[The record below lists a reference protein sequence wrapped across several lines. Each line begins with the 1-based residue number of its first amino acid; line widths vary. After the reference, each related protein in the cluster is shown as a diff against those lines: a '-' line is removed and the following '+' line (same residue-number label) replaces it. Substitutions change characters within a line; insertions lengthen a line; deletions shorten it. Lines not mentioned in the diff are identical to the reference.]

1 MKTTHSLA
9 LTALLTTLTCGAA
22 SAQDG
27 FIGVNFGT
35 ISGSEI
41 DDDEEYSGQTGA
53 IEGSVGYDFGQV
65 RVIFDGRARL
75 LDLSVNEVEDLD
87 GDSGPESSLF
97 ALHALY
103 GVRETMDLGMFAAAG
118 VADNGEGDG
127 KYELSS
133 YGIEAHYKINDA
145 ITAYGQLAKFEAT
158 RDDNS
163 PNGTQDG
170 TLVRLGAN
178 YSGFETTTLYADVQW
193 ASAADYEDNGEDY
206 EFHTVSIGGETM
218 LGGTQFA
225 MTYDVALFGST
236 PVAGGDPDSLRST
249 EASLGIRYYFGNTQ
263 SARASGHIGAPSL
276 ISETNILSELHD

>member
-9 LTALLTTLTCGAA
+9 MASIIATLTCTAA

-27 FIGVNFGT
+27 FVGASFGT
-35 ISGSEI
+35 LSGSNI
-41 DDDEEYSGQTGA
+41 YNDDEYAGQTGV
-53 IEGSVGYDFGQV
+53 IEGSIGYDFGKT
-65 RVIFDGRARL
+65 RVIFDGRARA
-75 LDLSVNEVEDLD
+75 LDMGLNEVESLN
-87 GDSGPESSLF
+87 GDTGPASSLF

-103 GVRETMDLGMFAAAG
+103 GIGETIDLGMFAAAG
-118 VADNGEGDG
+118 WADNGEGQ
-127 KYELSS
+127 EQFALSS
-133 YGIEAHYKINDA
+133 FGIEAHYKFNDA
-145 ITAYGQLAKFEAT
+145 ITAYGQIAQFEAT

-236 PVAGGDPDSLRST
+236 PVTDGDDDSLRST
-249 EASLGIRYYFGNTQ
+249 EASLGIRYYFGATQ
-263 SARASGHIGAPSL
+263 SARASNHIGAPSL
-276 ISETNILSELHD
+276 ISETNMLSEMHD